1 MSVSDKTAIVT
12 GAGSK
17 RGIGRAT
24 AHTLAAAGW
33 NIAILDL
40 DEASAKD
47 AAHEIEEQ
55 HGVQATGIGCDV
67 TDEASV
73 ESALAA
79 LDGSMPPVGALVN
92 NAGITSPTPFLEV
105 TGEEWD
111 RIFTVNVRGAYN
123 ITRRVAPGLA
133 ERGFGRIVFL
143 ASVSAERGGGVFGGV
158 AYSAAKAAQLGFTRA
173 LAREL
178 GPRGITVNA
187 VAPGLIDTD
196 ITGGALEGERKA
208 QLVAGIPVGRNGNVH
223 DVADLITYLC
233 REETGYI
240 TGVTYDVN
248 GGSHIH

>member
-1 MSVSDKTAIVT
+1 MSMSDKTAIVT

-33 NIAILDL
+33 NVAILDL

-47 AAHEIEEQ
+47 AAQEIAEQ
-55 HGVQATGIGCDV
+55 RGVQAVGIACDV

-79 LDGSMPPVGALVN
+79 LDGSAPPVGALVN

-105 TGEEWD
+105 TGAEWD
-111 RIFTVNVRGAYN
+111 RIFAVNVRGAYN
-123 ITRRVAPGLA
+123 ITRRVAPGMA

-173 LAREL
+173 LAREI
-178 GPRGITVNA
+178 GPNGVTVNA

-208 QLVAGIPVGRNGNVH
+208 ELVAGIPVGRNGTVH